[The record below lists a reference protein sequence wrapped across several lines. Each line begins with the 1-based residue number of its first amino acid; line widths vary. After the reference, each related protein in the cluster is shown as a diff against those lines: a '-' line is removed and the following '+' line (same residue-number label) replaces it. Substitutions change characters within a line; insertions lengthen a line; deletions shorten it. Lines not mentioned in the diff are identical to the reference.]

1 MLGLFRKPI
10 SNPAVFPLFHSGP
23 GIALSSYRNAGTMPD
38 NDFYFIIILSV
49 VIGLLLI
56 KIVAARIG
64 RLRKGRRFEREIA
77 QHLRKR
83 AAGQFN

>member
-1 MLGLFRKPI
+1 
-10 SNPAVFPLFHSGP
+10 
-23 GIALSSYRNAGTMPD
+23 MPEKE
-38 NDFYFIIILSV
+38 FYLLLIILSV
-49 VIGLLLI
+49 FTGLLLI

-77 QHLRKR
+77 RHLRKR